1 MKKMNLFALVIAIAL
16 FCGLFMIGCKK
27 QELKEGAAMNNE
39 YPLHQIESYKK
50 KTESSTVSIEQLK
63 RVFPKTVI
71 RETHQGQYAVIRVK
85 GGLKAFAFFDTEGL
99 MTCFMIRSK
108 DFISKDI
115 FLDLIKDSKTIGEI
129 MEVDKDAILLP
140 LSAVDATAHIVLDG
154 LVIIKYS
161 RASGEPDKSDYAISD
176 VIYIRND
183 EIPTSEDPVIR
194 DLIPFIFSEDK

>member
-1 MKKMNLFALVIAIAL
+1 
-16 FCGLFMIGCKK
+16 
-27 QELKEGAAMNNE
+27 
-39 YPLHQIESYKK
+39 
-50 KTESSTVSIEQLK
+50 
-63 RVFPKTVI
+63 
-71 RETHQGQYAVIRVK
+71 
-85 GGLKAFAFFDTEGL
+85 
-99 MTCFMIRSK
+99 MIRSK